1 MYILVLVIGIVA
13 GDCDGGDE
21 DSNPVVL
28 LLLSNVL
35 FSIDNDNPTAVVPLS
50 LRVMLLLRGLP

>member
-50 LRVMLLLRGLP
+50 L